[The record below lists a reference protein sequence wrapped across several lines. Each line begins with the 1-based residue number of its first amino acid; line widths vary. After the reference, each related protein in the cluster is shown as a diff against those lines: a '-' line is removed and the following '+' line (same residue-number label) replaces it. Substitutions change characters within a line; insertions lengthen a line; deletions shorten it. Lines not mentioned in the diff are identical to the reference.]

1 MNAGRLMLR
10 ADAVDWLEIEGEVV
24 AIERETSTYLAA
36 NASGA
41 VVWQALADGTTR
53 DELISLLTDRY
64 GIAQDEATVD
74 VDRFLDELLARGLL
88 IT

>member
-1 MNAGRLMLR
+1 MLR

-41 VVWQALADGTTR
+41 VVWQALAGGTTR

-64 GIAQDEATVD
+64 GIAHDEATVD

-88 IT
+88 SP